1 MTLDEKVIYTLNKIR
16 PYIQGDG
23 GDVAFDHIDENGVV
37 YVQLLGACIG
47 CGLADVTVKMGIEA
61 ILMDEIPEVSE
72 VRVID

>member
-1 MTLDEKVIYTLNKIR
+1 MEDRQSNTIRSEVINKAIN
-16 PYIQGDG
+16 YI
-23 GDVAFDHIDENGVV
+23 FDHIDEDGVV

-47 CGLADVTVKMGIEA
+47 CGLADVTVKMGIES